1 LPLVLSVYRRFSA
14 VTGGPERCFSFC
26 LALVFYTTGQR
37 GTEEYLLGG
46 GGGGIGI
53 DGADGGC
60 GSE

>member
-1 LPLVLSVYRRFSA
+1 